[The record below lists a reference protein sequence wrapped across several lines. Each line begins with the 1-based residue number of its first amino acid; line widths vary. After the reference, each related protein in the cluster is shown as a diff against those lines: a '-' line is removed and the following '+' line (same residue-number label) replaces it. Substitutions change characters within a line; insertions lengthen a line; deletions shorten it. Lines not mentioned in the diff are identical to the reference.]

1 MAIELKESFQVS
13 APIDV
18 VWRFMLNPENMAAC
32 MPGASLQ
39 EVVDERNFV
48 GNIKLKVGAVT
59 SNYKGKIYF
68 SEVDEAAHA
77 ISMVAEGKEPSG
89 GTVKG
94 TIVSALSTTADG
106 GTEVA
111 CDANIELTGRI
122 MQVGRG
128 MIQGVSKQLFKKFV
142 ANVTRNLDAQSE
154 PAGAGAQGAAGAG
167 DTPKAVVADD
177 DSIHILPL
185 LFKTF
190 WAWLRGLFG
199 RAK

>member
-1 MAIELKESFQVS
+1 
-13 APIDV
+13 
-18 VWRFMLNPENMAAC
+18 
-32 MPGASLQ
+32 MPGASLE
-39 EVVDERNFV
+39 EVIDERTFV

-59 SNYKGKIYF
+59 SNYKGRIYF
-68 SEVDEAAHA
+68 SEVDEQAHA

-94 TIVSALSTTADG
+94 TVASTLSSAAGG
-106 GTEVA
+106 GTDVA

-128 MIQGVSKQLFKKFV
+128 MIEGVSKQLFKQFV
-142 ANVTRNLDAQSE
+142 ANVKRSLEVPPEQAATS
-154 PAGAGAQGAAGAG
+154 AGATDPPPAA
-167 DTPKAVVADD
+167 VIND
-177 DSIHILPL
+177 DSIRVLPL

-199 RAK
+199 RSG